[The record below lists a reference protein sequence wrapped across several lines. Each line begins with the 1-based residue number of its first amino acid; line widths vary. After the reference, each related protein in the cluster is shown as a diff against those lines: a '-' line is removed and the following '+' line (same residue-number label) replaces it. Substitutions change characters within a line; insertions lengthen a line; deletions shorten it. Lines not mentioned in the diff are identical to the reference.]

1 MIPSRIGQRHQK
13 LLFVL
18 LSVFVLGGRHSSAVE
33 AVTTNA
39 IMATPKLEEFSS
51 AVKVQSAPEDHSPR
65 PRTDRGMRGV
75 FFNPQVN
82 QGKFPDFPWLLLYPQ
97 CRSEVRTHLKELAV
111 TTGINF
117 VSIFVNIA
125 HSLKRPSQS
134 PQAGQPLTAWANT
147 TYWDNV
153 AAFIDDCHTAGVA
166 VEIDL
171 ACNMWVPPS
180 VEPRHQIAN
189 SGNWPMPSESP
200 WIESA
205 LWYRET
211 INYIEGRTKHPE
223 QIALW
228 CMMGNYEFGEA
239 EPCLWDR
246 DDNPALAAGTEKFV
260 KYVWPIFRSAG
271 KRPKAPPIMLP
282 IFSNNPYWM
291 TRPPKARLSGFAN
304 LKKWIVDDL
313 AQPPDYWVM
322 TTYPFCDPAP
332 DGFSYLRAII
342 EILGPAN
349 ASRIISTD
357 LKGPGHDQEL
367 RDSIISPD
375 GKSGAEMLQ
384 WHFQKSAEYGFAG
397 WWVWAYEDTPTANT
411 GIRNRVG
418 DWKRDLVPVIQQ
430 PAANSPRL

>member
-1 MIPSRIGQRHQK
+1 MITSRIGQRHHK
-13 LLFVL
+13 LLFAVCAVVL
-18 LSVFVLGGRHSSAVE
+18 LLGSCSSTVAA
-33 AVTTNA
+33 AVTPAVT
-39 IMATPKLEEFSS
+39 ATPKRKDLSS
-51 AVKVQSAPEDHSPR
+51 SVKVQSAPEDHSPR
-65 PRTDRGMRGV
+65 PRTSRGLRGV
-75 FFNPQVN
+75 FFNPQV
-82 QGKFPDFPWLLLYPQ
+82 KRSESPEFPWLLLYPQ
-97 CRSEVRTHLKELAV
+97 CRSEVRTHLKELV
-111 TTGINF
+111 TKTDINF

-125 HSLKRPSQS
+125 HSLKHPSQS
-134 PQAGQPLTAWANT
+134 PQEGQPLTAWANT
-147 TYWDNV
+147 SYLDNV
-153 AAFIDDCHTAGVA
+153 ASFIDDCHTAGVS

-180 VEPRHQIAN
+180 VEPKHQIAN
-189 SGNWPMPSESP
+189 SGNWPMPGESP

-228 CMMGNYEFGEA
+228 CMMGNYEFGET

-246 DDNPALAAGTEKFV
+246 DDHPAIAASTEKFV
-260 KYVWPIFRSAG
+260 KYVWPIFRAAG
-271 KRPKAPPIMLP
+271 KRPKSPPIMLP
-282 IFSNNPYWM
+282 IFSNNPFWIA
-291 TRPPKARLSGFAN
+291 RSPKARLSGFTN

-313 AQPPDYWVM
+313 ALPPDYWVM

-332 DGFSYLRAII
+332 DGFAYLRAII

-367 RDSIISPD
+367 RDSIISPG

-397 WWVWAYEDTPTANT
+397 WWVWAYQDTPNATT

-418 DWKRDLVPVIQQ
+418 DWNQDLVPIIKHQTV
-430 PAANSPRL
+430 NSPQP